1 MMVRRIALN
10 GWRNYEWETFEFSP
24 DTNVIRGRNAQG
36 KTNLLEAVYM
46 LAAGRSFRSRFDRE
60 LVGFGFS
67 AAEILADVEAQ
78 GREQT
83 VRIVIAPGRRKQITV
98 NSVKKTASELAGTVT
113 AVLFC
118 PEDLAIVREGAAV
131 RRRLLDSAISQLR
144 PGYAA
149 ALTEYNRL
157 YEQKSAILRDYR
169 EKPSLLY
176 ALDDFSERM
185 CRLSARLIRYR
196 AAFASRL
203 DAAARPIHRE
213 FSGGA
218 DELRLSYKTVSTVEN
233 PFASE
238 REIYYAVCEHQEAH
252 RKAELESGQCLTGA
266 HRDDLEIEINGKSA
280 RTFASQGQ
288 KRTAALSVKLGER
301 EIYLQETD
309 EYPILLLDDVL
320 SELDARRQEFVLNR
334 IGGGQTLIT
343 CCEDDGIAERTGGR
357 VITVDGGRAAR

>member
-1 MMVRRIALN
+1 
-10 GWRNYEWETFEFSP
+10 
-24 DTNVIRGRNAQG
+24 
-36 KTNLLEAVYM
+36 M

-67 AAEILADVEAQ
+67 SAEILADIEAH

-83 VRIVIAPGRRKQITV
+83 IRILLTPGRRKQITV
-98 NSVKKTASELAGTVT
+98 NSVKKTASELAGTIT

-118 PEDLAIVREGAAV
+118 PEDLAIVREGASV
-131 RRRLLDSAISQLR
+131 RRKMLDNAISQLR

-176 ALDDFSERM
+176 TLDDFSERM

-203 DAAARPIHRE
+203 DEAAGPIHRE
-213 FSGGA
+213 FSGGS
-218 DELRLSYKTVSTVEN
+218 DELRLFYRTVSTVEN

-238 REIYYAVCEHQEAH
+238 REIYYAVCRPPGEPPQGRARERAVPY
-252 RKAELESGQCLTGA
+252 RRCTK
-266 HRDDLEIEINGKSA
+266 DDLEIVINGKSA
-280 RTFASQGQ
+280 RTLRVPGPEAHC
-288 KRTAALSVKLGER
+288 RAEH
-301 EIYLQETD
+301 
-309 EYPILLLDDVL
+309 
-320 SELDARRQEFVLNR
+320 
-334 IGGGQTLIT
+334 QT
-343 CCEDDGIAERTGGR
+343 G
-357 VITVDGGRAAR
+357 